1 MRIQTGSMLTAF
13 TTLAVLVGCYTVNL
27 QVSAERALVKKL
39 RQDVQRD
46 VSDIQDLQAELD
58 TRAGPTVMQRW
69 NDDVLQM
76 AAPAALQYLRSPVQ
90 LAAFVPAPAAEP
102 MLRNAV
108 TPAEPVVAKADPVI
122 RVTFAPA
129 PVTAP
134 AQPRV
139 VAAAYAVPR
148 TTPSDDAEVVVS
160 DPRDLVPDIA
170 R

>member
-1 MRIQTGSMLTAF
+1 MRVQTGSMLTAF

-27 QVSAERALVKKL
+27 QVSAERALVNKL

-69 NDDVLQM
+69 NDEVLQM

-90 LAAFVPAPAAEP
+90 LAGFVPAPASQP
-102 MLRNAV
+102 LLRNAV

-122 RVTFAPA
+122 RIAFAPA
-129 PVTAP
+129 PIAAP

-139 VAAAYAVPR
+139 VAAAYAVPHA
-148 TTPSDDAEVVVS
+148 TPVEDADVIVS